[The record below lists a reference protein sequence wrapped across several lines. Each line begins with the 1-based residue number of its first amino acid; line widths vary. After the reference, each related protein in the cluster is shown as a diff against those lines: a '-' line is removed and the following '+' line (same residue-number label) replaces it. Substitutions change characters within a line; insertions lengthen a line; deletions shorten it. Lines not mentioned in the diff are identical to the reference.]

1 MRKKVDK
8 AHQITY
14 NSLYIVTILT
24 RRLLN
29 MEILGYTLISLAAAG
44 LMSNF
49 FFVWFMDENDKINE
63 AYLEEEK
70 AKLVKYGP

>member
-1 MRKKVDK
+1 
-8 AHQITY
+8 
-14 NSLYIVTILT
+14 
-24 RRLLN
+24 
-29 MEILGYTLISLAAAG
+29 MEILGYTIIGLATLG

-49 FFVWFMDENDKINE
+49 LFVFFMEENDKINE